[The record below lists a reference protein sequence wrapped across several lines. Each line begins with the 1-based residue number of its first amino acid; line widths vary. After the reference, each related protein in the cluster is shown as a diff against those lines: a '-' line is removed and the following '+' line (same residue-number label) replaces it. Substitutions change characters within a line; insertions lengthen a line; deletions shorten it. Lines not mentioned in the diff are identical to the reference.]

1 MDTGSVPSRTNFKV
15 HLDEENQG
23 RWLTVGISSVAISG
37 ETVTITLEAIILE
50 GDEVITVSYT
60 KPRTGIVALQ
70 GLGGEKV
77 ASFERKSVINGSK
90 EEQLFSVHP
99 ENRTQKDFWLVI

>member
-23 RWLTVGISSVAISG
+23 RWLTVGISSVA
-37 ETVTITLEAIILE
+37 TVTITLEAIILE